1 MVDWGDIKGLENIV
15 WDLYLLHWDKERR
28 LLFINSSNND
38 SLHEELAK
46 AVAGDDVERIRG
58 EEVFRSLHGLS
69 QLILMNLGLNHSL
82 SRAVRFTMYV
92 GSDIRQGLAEAHLE
106 NKIKSN
112 LFGRGYEQG
121 DKASIGCSYKGRI
134 WSYKIADGIAE
145 WVEWCHHIGA
155 KLLDETISVKDILE
169 HVIIPESVQ
178 ERPALVP
185 LTIEWSEAFL
195 QRSEDAFY
203 LDVAGEQVAFFDAGL
218 ELVGNERHGPIR
230 FRIFT
235 ETRSVEY
242 EVRFKPN
249 SVEYIPLGHEDVNVI
264 IARKSRRLSDWFQIE
279 PPVIRFED
287 GGFLI
292 YNALYSPRRDR
303 HPYDRER
310 IAVWDWTG
318 TDLKKESQ
326 KLVKRSDSIQ
336 YRVIHTLLHPDHDPQ
351 YDIVFD
357 DDDTNE
363 AADIV
368 AMKVAGER
376 LLVHLFHC
384 KFSKEDEPGARV
396 EDLYTVCGQAQ
407 RSVYWKGDVRGLIDH
422 LRYRETGRLSK
433 HGKSRFERGDL
444 SRLAEMARQVPYLTS
459 EFKIFIVQPGLSK
472 GKADVNQL
480 ELLAVTELYLQET
493 YAIEFGVI
501 TSP

>member
-1 MVDWGDIKGLENIV
+1 VIRRRLSEGATARQVRRSEFLDGFTEVPAELPLQNVFPKMRTVVYRTKCPYWKTEGVRKVVKEARLYTEPALNPEQHLLLFVTHELEMVDWGDIKGLQNTI
-15 WDLYLLHWDKERR
+15 WDLYLLHWDRERR

-46 AVAGDDVERIRG
+46 AIAGDDVERIRG
-58 EEVFRSLHGLS
+58 EEVFRSLHGLN

-92 GSDIRQGLAEAHLE
+92 GPDIRQGLAEAHLE

-112 LFGRGYEQG
+112 LFARGYEQG

-145 WVEWCHHIGA
+145 WVEWCHHIEA

-169 HVIIPESVQ
+169 HVIIPKSID
-178 ERPALVP
+178 ERPPLVP

-195 QRSEDAFY
+195 QRSEDAIH
-203 LDVAGEQVAFFDAGL
+203 LEVAGEQVAFFDAGL
-218 ELVGNERHGPIR
+218 ELVEHERNGPIR

-235 ETRSVEY
+235 ETLSVEY

-249 SVEYIPLGHEDVNVI
+249 SVEYIPLGQDDVNII
-264 IARKSRRLSDWFQIE
+264 IARKSRRLSDWFQVE

-292 YNALYSPRRDR
+292 YNSLYTPRRDR

-310 IAVWDWTG
+310 IAAWDWTG
-318 TDLKKESQ
+318 IDLGKESQ
-326 KLVKRSDSIQ
+326 KLAKRSDSIQ
-336 YRVIHTLLHPDHDPQ
+336 CRVIQELLHPSHDPQ

-357 DDDTNE
+357 DDDTYE

-368 AMKVAGER
+368 AIKVAGEH
-376 LLVHLFHC
+376 LLVHLFHQYLRQLPRA
-384 KFSKEDEPGARV
+384 D
-396 EDLYTVCGQAQ
+396 
-407 RSVYWKGDVRGLIDH
+407 RGLYGMNTAYGSH
-422 LRYRETGRLSK
+422 FVENLR
-433 HGKSRFERGDL
+433 
-444 SRLAEMARQVPYLTS
+444 Q
-459 EFKIFIVQPGLSK
+459 
-472 GKADVNQL
+472 
-480 ELLAVTELYLQET
+480 
-493 YAIEFGVI
+493 
-501 TSP
+501 